1 MASGSELMLAL
12 KTGCYLEKEGI
23 MANIV
28 SVPCY
33 DLLIEQSKEY
43 IDTIIDTNT
52 KVFALEAA
60 RALEYYKFADVVIGM
75 DTFGASGPADEL
87 FEEFG
92 FTIDAVK
99 QTIKEN
105 L

>member
-12 KTGCYLEKEGI
+12 KTGCFLAEEGI
-23 MANIV
+23 LANIV

-33 DLLIEQSKEY
+33 DLFVEQDETY
-43 IDTIIDTNT
+43 INTVIDQNT
-52 KVFALEAA
+52 KVFAIEAA

-75 DTFGASGPADEL
+75 ESFGASGPADEL
-87 FEEFG
+87 FKEFG

-99 QTIKEN
+99 QKIKES